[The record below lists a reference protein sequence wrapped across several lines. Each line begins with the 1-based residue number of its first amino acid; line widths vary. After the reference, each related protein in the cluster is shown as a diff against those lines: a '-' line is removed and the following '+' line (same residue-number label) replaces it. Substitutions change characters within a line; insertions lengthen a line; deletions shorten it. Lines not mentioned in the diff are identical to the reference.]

1 MSNLCFFHRRTS
13 RYPAME
19 SECGRTLLYRTT
31 FLFIVLKRASMV
43 NSKSKLD
50 GNHFVLEVCVLDTG
64 NSVELHIDKSLSYVA
79 TCEVDQIRVA

>member
-50 GNHFVLEVCVLDTG
+50 GNHRIFSTIPNGVTQPVTRR
-64 NSVELHIDKSLSYVA
+64 SA
-79 TCEVDQIRVA
+79 